1 VVNFSQFFAENFKK
15 LPSAVDS
22 QKVDLPE
29 IENKIFCTIKSK

>member
-15 LPSAVDS
+15 LPSVEDI

-29 IENKIFCTIKSK
+29 IENKIFSTIKNK